1 MAAIGD
7 GALKKHIKKRLQFII
22 LFIVILITIVFVL
35 DNAAMLLYP
44 AKYRNLVQQYSNEY
58 NVDPYLV
65 LAIIKVESNFKP
77 NAVSHKDARG
87 LMQISEK
94 TGNWGAD
101 KLGISEYMNEKLFDP
116 EINIYIG
123 CWYLSVLYGEF
134 GDTDL
139 VLAAYNGGS
148 GNVTQWLKD
157 RSLSAS
163 GKSLDR
169 IPFKETDQYL
179 KKVKNSYRIYKKL
192 YEYEF

>member
-1 MAAIGD
+1 MNRQKKKI
-7 GALKKHIKKRLQFII
+7 LKFII
-22 LFIVILITIVFVL
+22 LFVAILISIVFIL
-35 DNAAMLLYP
+35 DNAAMLIYP
-44 AKYRNLVQQYSNEY
+44 VKYRDLVQHYSKEY
-58 NVDPYLV
+58 NIDPYLV

-77 NAVSHKDARG
+77 KAVSPKNARG

-101 KLGISEYMNEKLFDP
+101 ELQLADYVKDELFDP
-116 EINIYIG
+116 EVNIYIG

-148 GNVTQWLKD
+148 GNVAQWLKD
-157 RSLSAS
+157 TSLSS
-163 GKSLDR
+163 TGKSLDR
-169 IPFKETDQYL
+169 IPFTETEQYL
-179 KKVKNSYRIYKKL
+179 KKVKSSFGIYKKL